1 MIKYDENTKI
11 INLDEMLS
19 LKEIEEMDSL
29 AKDDSYNLGNI
40 LTEEELSE
48 MESKGIIE
56 IDYSEEASE

>member
-1 MIKYDENTKI
+1 MIKYDDNTRI

-19 LKEIEEMDSL
+19 LEELEEMNSL